1 MLFFEVILGFDFR
14 IALSKYLL
22 EAIHNLNDLNS
33 IELGADPNDETGYSP
48 HKFSFSRGLYW
59 SQALEHP
66 RGGDKP
72 FLAKWLRNLVL

>member
-22 EAIHNLNDLNS
+22 EAIDNLNDLNS

-48 HKFSFSRGLYW
+48 HKPSFSCALLEPPIRTLNRGR
-59 SQALEHP
+59 QA
-66 RGGDKP
+66 
-72 FLAKWLRNLVL
+72 FSC

>member
-22 EAIHNLNDLNS
+22 EAIDNLNDFNS

-48 HKFSFSRGLYW
+48 HKICFS
-59 SQALEHP
+59 
-66 RGGDKP
+66 
-72 FLAKWLRNLVL
+72 